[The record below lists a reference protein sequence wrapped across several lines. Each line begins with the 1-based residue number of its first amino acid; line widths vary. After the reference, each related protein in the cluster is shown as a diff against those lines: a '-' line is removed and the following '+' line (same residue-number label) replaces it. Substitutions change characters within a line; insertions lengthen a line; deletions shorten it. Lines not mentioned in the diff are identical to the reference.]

1 MRVLPLLFLLPAM
14 ALAQAPKTA
23 KTAKAAKVPSDTKV
37 TRGFT
42 NPESALWDATGKCWY
57 VSNLA
62 GGSTAKDARAFISK
76 VDADGKI
83 LEKEWVKG
91 LDAPKGLGIVGRMLY
106 VADIDH
112 VSVIDIQKAQFVRRI
127 PVQGAKFLNDVAVSA
142 KGDVYVSD
150 MERSVIYRLR
160 ADARPEVFVSDRRL
174 ECPNGL
180 WVEVDTLI
188 VAAWGT
194 ITGPN
199 FATQEPGRLLS
210 VDLHSKRITP
220 ITPQKLGNLDGLVK
234 LGSYFYVSD
243 YKAGK
248 VFKVGE
254 DGKSVVWKSGF
265 MTAAV
270 IGVDK
275 DRKII
280 AIPDM
285 AAGTLTFVQAD

>member
-1 MRVLPLLFLLPAM
+1 MRALSLLLLLPAM
-14 ALAQAPKTA
+14 ATAQAPK
-23 KTAKAAKVPSDTKV
+23 AAPKPAAAPVHV
-37 TRGFT
+37 TRGLV
-42 NPESALWDATGKCWY
+42 NPESVLWDATGKCWY

-62 GGSTAKDARAFISK
+62 GGSTARDARAFISRL
-76 VDADGKI
+76 DADGKI

-127 PVQGAKFLNDVAVSA
+127 PVQGAKFLNDIAVSP
-142 KGDVYVSD
+142 KGEVYVSD

-160 ADARPEVFVSDRRL
+160 ADGRPEVFLADKRL

-180 WVEVDTLI
+180 WIEGDSMA

-194 ITGPN
+194 ITDAN
-199 FATQEPGRLLS
+199 FGTQVPGRLLN
-210 VDLHSKRITP
+210 VDLRSKRITP

-234 LGSYFYVSD
+234 LGHHYYVSD

-248 VFKVGE
+248 VFKVAENG
-254 DGKSVVWKSGF
+254 SLTLWKSGF
-265 MTAAV
+265 MTAADL
-270 IGVDK
+270 GL
-275 DRKII
+275 DRDRRII

-285 AAGTLTFVQAD
+285 AGGTVTFAPAD